1 MRNLSD
7 TLLFIAG
14 SPALT
19 IILKTTFVLALGLMS
34 VWATNSARAAVR
46 HLLLACTFAALLA
59 LPIASFFVPSFR
71 LELEGVAQ
79 TNPAQPT
86 VMAPLNVSAES
97 NRASTLRGSTLNS
110 TSSFKPS
117 LKTIIYFVWGLGAG
131 LLLLRL
137 VISLFRLRTTRRS
150 AIPSLELTAKLR
162 ELAGEVGI
170 RRTIE
175 VLVHDDVEAPFT
187 YGLLRPAI
195 LLPNDAA
202 TWSELNSRRV
212 LIHELEH
219 IKRGD
224 WITQLMARA
233 VCAFYWFQP
242 LVWIAWRQIC
252 LEAERSCDDAVVMR
266 TEHTDYAEQL
276 VGLAR
281 RLSNTLPPPVL
292 SMANRSDLSRRIS
305 SILDSKQARG
315 RAGLH
320 WTVSV
325 LACSSVVIFAVAP
338 GLAITQT
345 QKPTK
350 PAQIVSLR
358 QTTDAKTAALNEALL
373 KACDSGKLNDIEQL
387 LSAGAEVNGVVDGD
401 GTALIVAAREG
412 NTEAVSLLLKH
423 GADVNLGAHGD
434 GNPLIMAAR
443 EGHENIVTLLLDR
456 GADVNQV
463 VDGDENAL
471 IQASASGELGVVKL
485 LASRGADLNAR
496 VWAGNL
502 DGEYRTALSMARRR
516 GHLDV
521 VEFLLSQGAR
531 E

>member
-7 TLLFIAG
+7 TFLFIAG
-14 SPALT
+14 SPALM
-19 IILKTTFVLALGLMS
+19 IILKTTFVVALGLLS

-97 NRASTLRGSTLNS
+97 NRAATLRGSTLNG

-117 LKTIIYFVWGLGAG
+117 LKMIIYFVWGLGAG

-150 AIPSLELTAKLR
+150 AIPSLELTATLR
-162 ELAGEVGI
+162 ELAGEVDI

-175 VLVHDDVEAPFT
+175 VLVHDDVDVPFT
-187 YGLLRPAI
+187 YGLLLPAI
-195 LLPNDAA
+195 LLPNDAT

-224 WITQLMARA
+224 WATQLMARA

-242 LVWIAWRQIC
+242 LVWIAWRQTC

-292 SMANRSDLSRRIS
+292 SMANRSDLSRRIT

-315 RAGLH
+315 RVGLR

-325 LACSSVVIFAVAP
+325 LACSAVVSFAVAP

-345 QKPTK
+345 QKPT
-350 PAQIVSLR
+350 PIVSLR
-358 QTTDAKTAALNEALL
+358 KTTDAKTAALNEALL

-387 LSAGAEVNGVVDGD
+387 LSAGAEINGVVDGD

-412 NTEAVSLLLKH
+412 NAEVVLLLLKH
-423 GADVNLGAHGD
+423 GADVNQGASGD
-434 GNPLIMAAR
+434 GNPLIMASR
-443 EGHENIVTLLLDR
+443 QGHEEIVSLLLDR
-456 GADVNQV
+456 GALVNQV
-463 VDGDENAL
+463 VEGDENAL

-516 GHLDV
+516 GHQDV

>member
-1 MRNLSD
+1 MG
-7 TLLFIAG
+7 IG
-14 SPALT
+14 
-19 IILKTTFVLALGLMS
+19 
-34 VWATNSARAAVR
+34 
-46 HLLLACTFAALLA
+46 
-59 LPIASFFVPSFR
+59 
-71 LELEGVAQ
+71 
-79 TNPAQPT
+79 
-86 VMAPLNVSAES
+86 
-97 NRASTLRGSTLNS
+97 
-110 TSSFKPS
+110 
-117 LKTIIYFVWGLGAG
+117 
-131 LLLLRL
+131 LLRL
-137 VISLFRLRTTRRS
+137 RGLRRS
-150 AIPSLELTAKLR
+150 TIPSLEITQQLH
-162 ELAGEVGI
+162 ELVIEAGTN
-170 RRTIE
+170 RHIE
-175 VLVHDDVEAPFT
+175 VLLHENVDVPFT

-195 LLPNDAA
+195 LLPNAA
-202 TWSELNSRRV
+202 TLWSRIELQRV
-212 LIHELEH
+212 LVHELEH

-224 WITQLMARA
+224 WVTQVMARV
-233 VCAFYWFQP
+233 VCSVYWFQP

-252 LEAERSCDDAVVMR
+252 LEAERACDDAVVIR

-281 RLSNTLPPPVL
+281 RLSKTLPPPVL

-315 RAGLH
+315 RAGLR
-320 WTVSV
+320 WTIPV
-325 LACSSVVIFAVAP
+325 LACSAVVIFAVAP

-345 QKPTK
+345 QKPAR

-387 LSAGAEVNGVVDGD
+387 LSAGAEINGVVDGD

-412 NTEAVSLLLKH
+412 NTEAVLLLLKH
-423 GADVNLGAHGD
+423 GADVNQGASGD
-434 GNPLIMAAR
+434 GNPLIMASR
-443 EGHENIVTLLLDR
+443 EGHEEIVSLLLDN
-456 GADVNQV
+456 GALVNQV
-463 VDGDENAL
+463 VEGDENAL

-516 GHLDV
+516 GHMDV